1 MVKFSHLPFAPWDK
15 TIKAKGEKQKIDY
28 ILALES
34 FKNSLPKEE
43 VEERIADRHF
53 IQTFFN
59 G

>member
-1 MVKFSHLPFAPWDK
+1 MVKLSHLPLPVGYDNK
-15 TIKAKGEKQKIDY
+15 SKGEKQKIDY
-28 ILALES
+28 MLALES
-34 FKNSLPKEE
+34 FKSSLPKEE